1 MKISKFISV
10 AIMLA
15 SALLPSSLLFAQA
28 PLGGLHGQVT
38 DQSGAV
44 VTQAD
49 VALTPATGTPVS
61 TKTDAQGMYEFKGL
75 APGEYTLDVVAPGF
89 TLFENTKVEIATQAL
104 RLNVSLAIEV
114 QTQKVQV
121 TDTAPT
127 VDVNPESNAGAITIS
142 SKELEAL
149 PDDPD
154 ELLTDLQALAGPS
167 AGPNGGQMYID
178 GFTAGQLPP
187 KSSIR
192 EIRINQNPFSSE
204 YDKLGY
210 GRIEIF
216 TKPGTDKFHGQFLIV
231 GNDSALNTRNPFLG
245 DATQAPYD
253 SLIYMGN
260 IGGPINKKASF
271 FVDVQRR
278 NIDEIAVVDA
288 TQLGPPESVPNPRTR
303 TNIGPRIDYQLTPSN
318 TLTVRYQY
326 YRDTWENN
334 GVGGLV
340 VPEAGYNTL
349 STEDTVQI
357 TDTQV
362 LSPKAINET
371 HFQYLRDNSS
381 QTPSSTAPS
390 VSVLGAF
397 TGGGSSSGSETDLQ
411 DHYELQNYTSIS
423 QGQDRKS

>member
-1 MKISKFISV
+1 MKVYRRLPLVFIF
-10 AIMLA
+10 LLFLCA
-15 SALLPSSLLFAQA
+15 SSLFAQT
-28 PLGGLHGQVT
+28 PP
-38 DQSGAV
+38 GALRGTV
-44 VTQAD
+44 VDPSNAAIANAS
-49 VALTPATGTPVS
+49 VVMTPATGAPIVAPTNA
-61 TKTDAQGMYEFKGL
+61 TGAYEFKSL
-75 APGEYTLDVVAPGF
+75 APGKYSLTVSAQGF
-89 TLFENTKVEIATQAL
+89 TLFENDNVVIADQPL
-104 RLNVSLAIEV
+104 RLNIAMTIEV
-114 QTQKVQV
+114 ETQKVNV
-121 TDTAPT
+121 SDTAPT
-127 VDVNPESNAGAITIS
+127 VDVNPSNNAGAITIS
-142 SKELEAL
+142 GQELEAL

-154 ELLTDLQALAGPS
+154 ELQSDLEALAGPS

-192 EIRINQNPFSSE
+192 EIRINQNPFSAE

-216 TKPGTDKFHGQFLIV
+216 TKPGTDKFHGQFSVV

-340 VPEAGYNTL
+340 VPEA
-349 STEDTVQI
+349 
-357 TDTQV
+357 
-362 LSPKAINET
+362 
-371 HFQYLRDNSS
+371 
-381 QTPSSTAPS
+381 
-390 VSVLGAF
+390 
-397 TGGGSSSGSETDLQ
+397 
-411 DHYELQNYTSIS
+411 
-423 QGQDRKS
+423 